1 MSVEITDTA
10 AAVARVRSWES
21 QLPEEQ
27 RLFEDPYAHLFAGGE
42 AADEAVQRFLSA
54 PIFREHIR
62 LRTRFIDD
70 AVRAALA
77 AGIAQVVNLGVGFD
91 CRTLRLTE
99 IAEHD
104 AQVFEVDLG
113 GAARAQARASSPRP
127 ALPCR
132 RSRISSPRISRPTS
146 RRRSRPISSPPAST
160 STTPGR
166 DRVGR
171 RAQLPRQRRVRS
183 DAPLDHQHQPPRA
196 HGSSSTTRCRASIPT
211 TSCRASAAPAS
222 SGSTTRRS
230 ATSTAVILP
239 GDPPAGSDLYRF
251 AVAWR

>member
-1 MSVEITDTA
+1 MSVEVTDTA

-42 AADEAVQRFLSA
+42 AADEVVQRFLSA

-70 AVRAALA
+70 AVRAAIA

-113 GAARAQARASSPRP
+113 AQVERKAAILGAAGIAMPPFAHLIAADFTADFEAPLTADLIAAGFDVTRP
-127 ALPCR
+127 VVIVWEGVLSYLDNVACDRTLR
-132 RSRISSPRISRPTS
+132 WITSISAEGSRLVFNYPVSRFHPDDLLPRIRGAGFVWLDD
-146 RRRSRPISSPPAST
+146 ASLGDVY
-160 STTPGR
+160 GR
-166 DRVGR
+166 Y
-171 RAQLPRQRRVRS
+171 
-183 DAPLDHQHQPPRA
+183 
-196 HGSSSTTRCRASIPT
+196 
-211 TSCRASAAPAS
+211 
-222 SGSTTRRS
+222 
-230 ATSTAVILP
+230 LP
-239 GDPPAGSDLYRF
+239 GDPPAGNDLYRF

>member
-1 MSVEITDTA
+1 MSVEVTDTA

-70 AVRAALA
+70 AVRAAIA

-104 AQVFEVDLG
+104 AQVFEIDLG
-113 GAARAQARASSPRP
+113 AQLERKAAILGAAGIAIPPFAHLIAADFTAEFEGPLTADLIAAGFDVTPPVVIVWEGVLSYLDNVACDRTLRWITSISAEG
-127 ALPCR
+127 
-132 RSRISSPRISRPTS
+132 SRLVFNYPVSRFHPDDLLPRI
-146 RRRSRPISSPPAST
+146 
-160 STTPGR
+160 
-166 DRVGR
+166 
-171 RAQLPRQRRVRS
+171 
-183 DAPLDHQHQPPRA
+183 
-196 HGSSSTTRCRASIPT
+196 
-211 TSCRASAAPAS
+211 
-222 SGSTTRRS
+222 RS
-230 ATSTAVILP
+230 AGFVWLDDASLGDVYGRYLP
-239 GDPPAGSDLYRF
+239 GDPPLGNDLYRF

>member
-1 MSVEITDTA
+1 MSVEVTDTA

-42 AADEAVQRFLSA
+42 AADEVVQRFLSA

-70 AVRAALA
+70 AVRAAIA

-99 IAEHD
+99 IAEHH
-104 AQVFEVDLG
+104 AQVFEIDFGAQLERKAAILGAGGIAIPPFAHLIAADFTADFEGPLTADLI
-113 GAARAQARASSPRP
+113 AAGFDVTRP
-127 ALPCR
+127 VVIVWEGVLSYLDNVACDRTLR
-132 RSRISSPRISRPTS
+132 WITSISAEGSRLVFNYPVSRFHPDDLLPRI
-146 RRRSRPISSPPAST
+146 
-160 STTPGR
+160 
-166 DRVGR
+166 
-171 RAQLPRQRRVRS
+171 
-183 DAPLDHQHQPPRA
+183 
-196 HGSSSTTRCRASIPT
+196 
-211 TSCRASAAPAS
+211 
-222 SGSTTRRS
+222 RS
-230 ATSTAVILP
+230 AGFVWLDDASLGDVYGRYLP
-239 GDPPAGSDLYRF
+239 GDPPHGNDLYRF